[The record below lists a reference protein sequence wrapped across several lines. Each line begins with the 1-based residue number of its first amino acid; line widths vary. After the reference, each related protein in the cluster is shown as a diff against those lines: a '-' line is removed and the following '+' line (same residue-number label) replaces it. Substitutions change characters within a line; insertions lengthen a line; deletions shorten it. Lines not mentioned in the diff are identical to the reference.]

1 MDEEGIHT
9 GEGLGSAVLSP
20 VLHRHQ
26 RDHSEGSLEKSDLE
40 EDNHA
45 A

>member
-26 RDHSEGSLEKSDLE
+26 WDHSEGILESIDLK
-40 EDNHA
+40 DDDPA
-45 A
+45 R